1 MPGQVSPSAST
12 VATTTVA
19 ISMASITGLIEG
31 TGTGMATGGTTT
43 YRRGTIDI
51 DRTGRMGGGSTRIIR
66 TGDAGHRVH
75 AAFIASTPGTADN
88 NFSMHLNCNVIPA
101 NIRVNRRNPQGYI
114 GSTMANPRGP
124 DERPDDDAAR
134 DSGNGSGESDR
145 AYAGFDAFFE
155 DVEKRAYRMA
165 VYTLKDEQT
174 AMDAVQDAMLKL
186 VEKYSDRPSSEW
198 PALFFTI
205 LNNRMIDIQRW
216 GRLREAG
223 GKLISLFRNHDN
235 GEEDLLETGLGS
247 DNLIADRPEVAS
259 FSRDLHKKIDN
270 AVTKLSDR
278 QRQVFLLR
286 EWQGFN
292 VRETSEILG
301 CSEGSVKQHHFRAM
315 QALRKHLA
323 GVWEDEK

>member
-1 MPGQVSPSAST
+1 M
-12 VATTTVA
+12 
-19 ISMASITGLIEG
+19 E
-31 TGTGMATGGTTT
+31 
-43 YRRGTIDI
+43 
-51 DRTGRMGGGSTRIIR
+51 
-66 TGDAGHRVH
+66 H
-75 AAFIASTPGTADN
+75 
-88 NFSMHLNCNVIPA
+88 
-101 NIRVNRRNPQGYI
+101 I
-114 GSTMANPRGP
+114 GSTMAKPRGP
-124 DERPDDDAAR
+124 DQRTNDDTAKDAQGAAEE
-134 DSGNGSGESDR
+134 NDR
-145 AYAGFDAFFE
+145 GYAGFDAFFE

-186 VEKYSDRPSSEW
+186 VEKYSDRPSAEW

-223 GKLISLFRNHDN
+223 GKLVSLFRNHDN
-235 GEEDLLETGLGS
+235 GDEDLLETGLGS

-259 FSRDLHKKIDN
+259 WSRDLHKKIDD
-270 AVTKLSDR
+270 AVANLSER

-315 QALRKHLA
+315 QSLRKQLE
-323 GVWEDEK
+323 GVWESEK